1 MVIGTPARRRKA
13 KREQAERLRR
23 EAEEKLASSA
33 RREVAAK
40 QEAAAA
46 ERERE
51 TAEQAIAQADALDP
65 DVPDSRSEADP
76 DAVRS
81 SHWIVHAYES
91 VLPSPVKTPRPPVRG
106 ITTSTDELGSLINV
120 TSA

>member
-1 MVIGTPARRRKA
+1 VIVYRSVAPWVWIVIVAGVVLAIWLFVVVIGTPARRRKA
-13 KREQAERLRR
+13 KREQAERLS
-23 EAEEKLASSA
+23 EEKLASSA

-76 DAVRS
+76 DAVGDR
-81 SHWIVHAYES
+81 AAGN
-91 VLPSPVKTPRPPVRG
+91 P
-106 ITTSTDELGSLINV
+106 
-120 TSA
+120 